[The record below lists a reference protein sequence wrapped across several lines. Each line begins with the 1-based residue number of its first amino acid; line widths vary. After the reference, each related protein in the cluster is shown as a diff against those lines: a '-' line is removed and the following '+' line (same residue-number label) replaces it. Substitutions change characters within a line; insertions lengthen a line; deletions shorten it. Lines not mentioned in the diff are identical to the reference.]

1 MSDARIGTGTSA
13 RAIAAHVLTRVFD
26 DRAFAAASL
35 DVALGRAEG
44 LDPRDAGLATELVYG
59 VLRTEAFLEAAL
71 AEHARTGRLPDHA
84 AARAHLLAG
93 AYTLAFLDR
102 VPAYAAVS
110 EAVDGVARE
119 IGEKPARFANAILR
133 AYAASLDGRRPVLED
148 AIADGAAGWLRGSLR
163 RSIGRAGAR
172 AFLAAGPVPPPLGL
186 AVADR
191 AAREALRDTLAAAAP
206 EGATI
211 AAGRISPHALVASR
225 VGDPRRLPGFEETWI
240 VQEEGAQAVALALGA
255 RPGESVL
262 DACAGRGNKSW
273 LLARRVGRGGHVA
286 SADKHPSKLETASSR
301 ALEASGATSSTYA
314 TDWTIGPGDVPD
326 GFDAVLVDA
335 PCSGVGTLRRR
346 PEIGRHRSPD
356 DVAAL
361 ALDQRA
367 IARAAA
373 ARTRD
378 GGRLVYAVCSVL
390 REECEDVV
398 AALAA
403 DDGGPVRL
411 EPAPF
416 DAPELAA
423 LLGDRTALRLLPH
436 EHGTDGYFLAS
447 FVVRRPRG

>member
-1 MSDARIGTGTSA
+1 
-13 RAIAAHVLTRVFD
+13 
-26 DRAFAAASL
+26 
-35 DVALGRAEG
+35 
-44 LDPRDAGLATELVYG
+44 
-59 VLRTEAFLEAAL
+59 
-71 AEHARTGRLPDHA
+71 
-84 AARAHLLAG
+84 
-93 AYTLAFLDR
+93 
-102 VPAYAAVS
+102 
-110 EAVDGVARE
+110 
-119 IGEKPARFANAILR
+119 
-133 AYAASLDGRRPVLED
+133 
-148 AIADGAAGWLRGSLR
+148 
-163 RSIGRAGAR
+163 
-172 AFLAAGPVPPPLGL
+172 
-186 AVADR
+186 
-191 AAREALRDTLAAAAP
+191 
-206 EGATI
+206 
-211 AAGRISPHALVASR
+211 
-225 VGDPRRLPGFEETWI
+225 
-240 VQEEGAQAVALALGA
+240 
-255 RPGESVL
+255 
-262 DACAGRGNKSW
+262 
-273 LLARRVGRGGHVA
+273 
-286 SADKHPSKLETASSR
+286 
-301 ALEASGATSSTYA
+301 
-314 TDWTIGPGDVPD
+314 
-326 GFDAVLVDA
+326 
-335 PCSGVGTLRRR
+335 VGTLRRR